1 VLTAR
6 RLFLG
11 AVALGIFWLSSKPSL
26 EPPFIL
32 FAHQDKVFHFLE
44 FAGLG
49 FALHLNRDMWRN
61 RPFLWSSLSGLCC
74 AALDEVHQHYVPG
87 RYCDILDFSADAA
100 GLLTSLALFRYL
112 STIGKFRPGTDP
124 PEKRMEENQA

>member
-1 VLTAR
+1 MLTAR

-11 AVALGIFWLSSKPSL
+11 AVALGIVWLSSKPSL

-61 RPFLWSSLSGLCC
+61 RPFLWSSLSGLCW

-112 STIGKFRPGTDP
+112 STIGKVRPGTDA

>member
-6 RLFLG
+6 RVFLA
-11 AVALGIFWLSSKPSL
+11 AVALAIVWLSHRQSL
-26 EPPFIL
+26 EPPFML
-32 FAHQDKVFHFLE
+32 FLHQDKVFHFLE

-49 FALHLNRDMWRN
+49 FALHLNRDIFRN
-61 RPFLWSSLSGLCC
+61 KPFLWSSISGLCW

-112 STIGKFRPGTDP
+112 STIGKFRPGTYP
-124 PEKRMEENQA
+124 SGKRKEENQA

>member
-1 VLTAR
+1 M
-6 RLFLG
+6 FLG
-11 AVALGIFWLSSKPSL
+11 AVALTIVWLSHKQSL

-49 FALHLNRDMWRN
+49 FALHLNRDMFRN
-61 RPFLWSSLSGLCC
+61 RPFLWSSLSGLCW

-112 STIGKFRPGTDP
+112 STIGKFRPGATQP
-124 PEKRMEENQA
+124 GKRMEEYQA

>member
-6 RLFLG
+6 RVFL
-11 AVALGIFWLSSKPSL
+11 ATVALLIVWLSHRQSL
-26 EPPFIL
+26 EPPFML
-32 FAHQDKVFHFLE
+32 FEHQDKVFHFLE

-49 FALHLNRDMWRN
+49 FALHLNRDIWRRN
-61 RPFLWSSLSGLCC
+61 PFLWSSISGLCW

-87 RYCDILDFSADAA
+87 RFCDILDFSADAA

-112 STIGKFRPGTDP
+112 STIGKVRPDADP
-124 PEKRMEENQA
+124 SAKRKEDNQA